1 MRKLIFIMDRR
12 SIPNP
17 KSSRVFYKEEKNEV
31 SYRDEKGQNSEESGL
46 KS

>member
-1 MRKLIFIMDRR
+1 MDHR

-17 KSSRVFYKEEKNEV
+17 KSSRAFYKEEKNEV
-31 SYRDEKGQNSEESGL
+31 LYTDEKGQDREQSGI

>member
-1 MRKLIFIMDRR
+1 MDRR

-17 KSSRVFYKEEKNEV
+17 KSSRAFYKEEKNEV
-31 SYRDEKGQNSEESGL
+31 SHTEEKGQNSEQSGL